1 MTQDEILSMASAAG
15 ITFRQ
20 MTVDGESYNY
30 RYVHLDD
37 DIGTDEAG
45 CVMRFAA
52 LVAAK
57 AVAEEREACAQACDE
72 CRDEFNGI
80 AGGPFVTE
88 QGKNVHHAMA
98 SGAHNCMLAI
108 RARGT
113 NAN

>member
-1 MTQDEILSMASAAG
+1 MTQDEVLSMARDAG
-15 ITFRQ
+15 
-20 MTVDGESYNY
+20 ME
-30 RYVHLDD
+30 VHPRKDQIRIGYARIAGLDS
-37 DIGTDEAG
+37 TPE
-45 CVMRFAA
+45 VMRFAA

-98 SGAHNCMLAI
+98 VGAQNSASAI

>member
-1 MTQDEILSMASAAG
+1 MTQDEILSMA
-15 ITFRQ
+15 R
-20 MTVDGESYNY
+20 
-30 RYVHLDD
+30 
-37 DIGTDEAG
+37 EAG
-45 CVMRFAA
+45 FGPAVEWTEMQPPFLRFAA

-57 AVAEEREACAQACDE
+57 AAATEREACAQACDE

-98 SGAHNCMLAI
+98 VGAQNSASAI